1 MGVDEVFG
9 GMRETGTENVKLFSV
24 IVPCHNSVSYLEAC
38 YQSIV
43 GQTIG
48 MEKLEVIFVDDASDD
63 ETFEMLCGMEKEYP
77 DSIAVIQLN
86 HNLRQGGARN
96 IALQYAGGE
105 YISFVDSD
113 DRIRPD
119 MYEKLSGIVETYHPD
134 IIKFSHDVVTD
145 FGMVLR
151 EERQDGEGY
160 YTVGD
165 DEERRRLLMSETLDY
180 GCWNKVYRL
189 DMLQNAAVSF
199 AEYLIYEE
207 PKFTYP
213 LYFYIKDFY
222 LMDEVFYHYT
232 FNVKGTMQTEMRK
245 TGKLYDHAEVQM
257 QTFEFVENTL
267 PEGIMDRFSQEIEAY
282 FIKSC
287 LCETI
292 IFAGRSGVPLEKSV
306 VEYLKKW
313 IGKKFP
319 KYKDNIYVSDYFSD
333 EHKEALKI
341 MDMELTQEQLNGFCQ
356 LIGKNRL

>member
-1 MGVDEVFG
+1 
-9 GMRETGTENVKLFSV
+9 MRKAGTENKKLFSV

-63 ETFEMLCGMEKEYP
+63 ETFQMLCGMEKEYP
-77 DSIAVIQLN
+77 DSIAVIRLDC
-86 HNLRQGGARN
+86 NLRQGGARN
-96 IALQYAGGE
+96 VALQYAGGE

-119 MYEKLSGIVETYHPD
+119 MYERLAEIVEAYHPD

-213 LYFYIKDFY
+213 LYFYVKDFY
-222 LMDEVFYHYT
+222 LVDEIFYHYT
-232 FNVKGTMQTEMRK
+232 FNLKGTMQTEMRK
-245 TGKLYDHAEVQM
+245 AGKLYDHAEVQM
-257 QTFEFVENTL
+257 QTCEFVESTL
-267 PEGIMDRFSQEIEAY
+267 PGGIMDRFSHEIEAY

-292 IFAGRSGVPLEKSV
+292 IFAGRAGVPLEKSV
-306 VEYLKKW
+306 VEHMKEW

-319 KYKDNIYVSDYFSD
+319 EYKDNIYVTDYFSD
-333 EHKEALKI
+333 EHKAALKI
-341 MDMELTQEQLNGFCQ
+341 MDLELTQEQLNEFC
-356 LIGKNRL
+356 RLTGEGRFWGI